1 MTYYKVFIDTNIYI
15 SSNYCFDNYSFKKL
29 IDKANNDE
37 LELHINYVV
46 ENETKQH
53 ITEDITKSIKAL
65 LKACKVR
72 ELASFK
78 KDPDFEKYFNIP
90 KAKEWIERAY
100 HKFENFLDLCNV
112 KKLSD
117 NNIDI
122 ESILNDHFALIKPFE
137 EKKRNEFKDA
147 ITISTIIKEI
157 KNLDENEIYCIVSN
171 DNGFKEAITNK
182 INNNPDVRIFSSLED
197 LISKEL
203 YLVDLEKLFEID
215 NNLITETIKN
225 IIEGKVIDIIDFPYE
240 IFDLNMKDLK
250 IEYEA
255 ITLDINTKKGNPLVT
270 VAITANCIF
279 NILCSYR
286 NEDMSYWDKEE
297 ESYLFE
303 EIEEEELKYD
313 KKLKFIM
320 TFEQL
325 PNKSYRFKECIESPE
340 IIVLHSEE

>member
-15 SSNYCFDNYSFKKL
+15 SSNYCFDSYYFKKL

-46 ENETKQH
+46 EKETKHH
-53 ITEDITKSIKAL
+53 ITEDITDKIKNL
-65 LKACKVR
+65 SKACKAK

-78 KDPDFEKYFNIP
+78 KDSDYEKYFIIP
-90 KAKEWIERAY
+90 EAKVWIERAY
-100 HKFENFLDLCNV
+100 HKFENFLNSCNV

-157 KNLDENEIYCIVSN
+157 KDLDENEIYCVVSN
-171 DNGFKEAITNK
+171 DNGFKEAIINK
-182 INNNPDVRIFSSLED
+182 INNNPDVRIFSNLKD

-225 IIEGKVIDIIDFPYE
+225 IINEKEIDIVDFPYE
-240 IFDLNMKDLK
+240 IFELNLK
-250 IEYEA
+250 ELKSEYEA
-255 ITLDINTKKGNPLVT
+255 IALDINTKTVNPLVT
-270 VAITANCIF
+270 VAITANCEF
-279 NILCSYR
+279 NIFCSYR
-286 NEDMSYWDKEE
+286 NEDLSYWDKEE

-313 KKLKFIM
+313 KELKFIVI
-320 TFEQL
+320 FEQL
-325 PNKSYRFKECIESPE
+325 PNKSYRFKECIEAPE
-340 IIVLHSEE
+340 IIVLRAEE